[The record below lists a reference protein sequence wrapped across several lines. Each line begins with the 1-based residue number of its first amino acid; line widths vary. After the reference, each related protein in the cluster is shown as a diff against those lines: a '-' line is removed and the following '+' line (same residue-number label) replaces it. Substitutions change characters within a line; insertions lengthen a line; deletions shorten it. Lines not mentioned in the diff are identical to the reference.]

1 MTQPPP
7 AATAGSTAVS
17 TRPAPDGDS
26 PIWPVLVASAVL
38 AVAGVLGGLAW
49 AQFTQPA
56 EYLVT
61 RDGAYLDEQGLGEV
75 FNADGWFLVIGL
87 VLGCLPGAALTY
99 AFRRHGW
106 VAVLAVLAG
115 SCLASY
121 LCYQIGHTLGPAAL
135 GPRLEAAAPGERV
148 AVPLTIEASGVFLGW
163 PIGAMLGAVLV
174 AVAWNRHDPAAVV
187 PVTSRRANRRTGE
200 PA

>member
-7 AATAGSTAVS
+7 AATASSTAVS
-17 TRPAPDGDS
+17 ARPAPDGGARR
-26 PIWPVLVASAVL
+26 WPVLAAPLVL
-38 AVAGVLGGLAW
+38 AVGGLLGGLAW
-49 AQFTQPA
+49 AQLTHPA

-75 FNADGWFLVIGL
+75 FAADGWFLVIGL
-87 VLGCLPGAALTY
+87 VLGCLAGAALTY

-121 LCYQIGHTLGPAAL
+121 LCYQVGHALGPAAL
-135 GPRLEAAAPGERV
+135 NPRLDAAAPGDRV
-148 AVPLTIEASGVFLGW
+148 PVPLTIKASGVYLGW
-163 PIGAMLGAVLV
+163 PIGAMFGALL
-174 AVAWNRHDPAAVV
+174 ATLAWNRNDPAAVV
-187 PVTSRRANRRTGE
+187 PVSSRSATRRT
-200 PA
+200 A